1 MNDTSSRNGKYFDID
16 EILIEEEVN
25 NIVFVLDLTQSCPI
39 LIMKMMMIFF
49 FFF

>member
-25 NIVFVLDLTQSCPI
+25 NIVFVLDSTQSCPI
-39 LIMKMMMIFF
+39 LIMKMMIIFF